1 MNKNNR
7 VFYAVM
13 AIIAVFISSFSIAR
27 AELIIKALDPVTGEP
42 IQDITNQVNVQ
53 YTEAPVTEVEPTVQ
67 VTTEVTATSTGLAPR
82 TSAAML
88 KGIDSLLAATPKD
101 ASTESCAALL
111 DAFNKSPE
119 EVRASYAWNKGSYST
134 NLDARPDLT
143 GSQGKL
149 YEAIRK
155 TQADITAKLDGI
167 SATGDDAEYARVAQL
182 KAIVRSSLVSLAM
195 EVKKEGGPSVD
206 RVNSLLALSSG
217 ALSCMPSDT
226 ATDAGNKSSLTGV
239 QDSLVS
245 LNGSWDE
252 EKANYGA
259 SATTAVSEQPAEMD
273 VNVAFKEPAKFLGF
287 IRSNISAKAVVHPDG
302 TVSLKRPWYKF
313 LFSQKDKVNLDEVNA
328 AISEAKL
335 DLASSASAEERSKA
349 LEQLTTLLNA
359 VAAPSAEVSADA
371 SVTTD
376 NSPTADTATD
386 AQTESTTTE

>member
-1 MNKNNR
+1 
-7 VFYAVM
+7 M

-273 VNVAFKEPAKFLGF
+273 VAFKEPAKFLGF